1 MRGNNVAGFSNG
13 TSSTVFE
20 AGAISIK
27 GSNGSYFMVLSAGN
41 INYVKYNHLNI
52 EGYFEK
58 RMKYLNKERNV
69 VLEFK
74 AYEYN
79 NQSNVFGVSKVA
91 VPSNNTNFSRNIN
104 ITNLAV
110 SKRSYLSLK
119 VNGEYFYSGNDGD
132 YWTAFTG
139 AGWQGLVYHIWL
151 S

>member
-1 MRGNNVAGFSNG
+1 MCYYVAGFSPG

-27 GSNGSYFMVLSAGN
+27 GSNSSYFMVLSAGN

-79 NQSNVFGVSKVA
+79 NQSNVFGVSNVA
-91 VPSNNTNFSRNIN
+91 VPGNNTNFSRNIN
-104 ITNLAV
+104 IANVAV
-110 SKRSYLSLK
+110 SKRSYLSLR

-132 YWTAFTG
+132 YWNTFTG
-139 AGWQGLVYHIWL
+139 SGWQGLVYRIWL